1 MLNFFLKCQVRSF
14 ESYQMTVATKLKYL
28 LEFAA
33 SCILT
38 IGSVCSKLKA
48 YFFLTGI
55 GRTELYPFKASY
67 NL

>member
-1 MLNFFLKCQVRSF
+1 
-14 ESYQMTVATKLKYL
+14 MTVATKLKYL
-28 LEFAA
+28 LQFAA
-33 SCILT
+33 CCISI
-38 IGSVCSKLKA
+38 IGKVCSKLKA